1 MKIWT
6 DKNYPI
12 IISCAKELSRWTAKE
27 VRELG
32 YEPIEVTENTVVIR
46 GCMRDVMKLNLLL
59 RTAHRVLVPLLRGEC
74 RTKSNDIFTD
84 GVRKERHLGTLVQ
97 NVLQLNGIIRRKS

>member
-12 IISCAKELSRWTAKE
+12 IISCAKELSRWTEME
-27 VRELG
+27 VREMG

-46 GCMRDVMKLNLLL
+46 GAMRDVMKLNL
-59 RTAHRVLVPLLRGEC
+59 HPL
-74 RTKSNDIFTD
+74 K
-84 GVRKERHLGTLVQ
+84 
-97 NVLQLNGIIRRKS
+97 